1 MVIHYD
7 IIPNMKKQCYITL
20 KVDEK
25 MKGDIEKFSYE
36 RRRSVGNVVRIAIE
50 AVLNGKLEV

>member
-1 MVIHYD
+1 MIPYD

>member
-1 MVIHYD
+1 MIPFD
-7 IIPNMKKQCYITL
+7 IMLDMKKQCYITL

-25 MKGDIEKFSYE
+25 MKGDIEKFAYNK
-36 RRRSVGNVVRIAIE
+36 RRSVGNVVRIAIE

>member
-1 MVIHYD
+1 MIPYD
-7 IIPNMKKQCYITL
+7 IIPNMKKKCYITL

>member
-1 MVIHYD
+1 MIPYD
-7 IIPNMKKQCYITL
+7 IIPNMKKQYYITL

>member
-1 MVIHYD
+1 MIPYD
-7 IIPNMKKQCYITL
+7 IIPSMKKQCYITL

>member
-1 MVIHYD
+1 MIPYD
-7 IIPNMKKQCYITL
+7 IIPSMKKQYYITP

-25 MKGDIEKFSYE
+25 MKGDIEKLAYNK
-36 RRRSVGNVVRIAIE
+36 RRSVGNVVRIAIE

>member
-1 MVIHYD
+1 M
-7 IIPNMKKQCYITL
+7 PNMKKQCYITL

-25 MKGDIEKFSYE
+25 MKGDIGQVAYNK
-36 RRRSVGNVVRIAIE
+36 RRSVGDVVRIDTE

>member
-1 MVIHYD
+1 MIHYD
-7 IIPNMKKQCYITL
+7 IIPSMKKQCYITL

>member
-1 MVIHYD
+1 MIPYD
-7 IIPNMKKQCYITL
+7 IMLDMKKQCYITL

>member
-1 MVIHYD
+1 MIPYD
-7 IIPNMKKQCYITL
+7 TIPNMKKQYYITL

-25 MKGDIEKFSYE
+25 MKGDIEKFAYNK
-36 RRRSVGNVVRIAIE
+36 RRSVGNVVRIAIE

>member
-1 MVIHYD
+1 
-7 IIPNMKKQCYITL
+7 MKKEYYITL

-25 MKGDIEKFSYE
+25 MKSDIEKFAYS

-50 AVLNGKLEV
+50 AVLEGKLEV

>member
-1 MVIHYD
+1 MIPYD
-7 IIPNMKKQCYITL
+7 IMPSMKKQCYITL

-25 MKGDIEKFSYE
+25 MKGDIEKFAYNK
-36 RRRSVGNVVRIAIE
+36 RRSVGNVVRIAIE